1 MLPLPI
7 ETSFDTRDRVG
18 ATVRILDDALI
29 DQIAAGEVVER
40 PASVVKEL
48 LENALDAGASSV
60 AVQIEDGGRR
70 HIRVVDD
77 GSGMSREDAGLCI
90 RRHATSKIA
99 TFDDLVQVATL
110 GFRGE
115 ALPAIAAVSRT
126 RILTRRSSDEAG
138 TEVIV
143 EGGDL
148 RSIEPRGSPPGTSVE
163 VTDLFHNVP
172 ARRKFLRARQTET
185 SRVLEVCQ
193 RVALIRPELR
203 MKVQSDGRA
212 AREYLPVRSLEER
225 VRQSMGHPSW
235 WHVVGERGGI
245 HLEALL
251 APATRAGLGPRH
263 LFLYVNGRPIFD
275 RRLARAVA
283 FAYGQAIPHGHYPR
297 GVLALQVRGEDV
309 DVNAHPQKTEVR
321 FPRTAQLV
329 DLVTRLLASRLK
341 AAPAAFWDARLGS
354 LGPSRPAPHL
364 GHQPSSF
371 PQTQAHVAETTTP
384 YAEAPEALRLISQLR
399 NRYLVCEG
407 PEALYVL
414 DRQLADE
421 QVRYEA
427 LKHALATGALERQAL
442 LFPDRLELSAA
453 QAQVLEAHDTLLR
466 RLGFEWTL
474 LGERTY
480 IVRAIPALAS
490 NASAKSLIQ
499 RVLESLMVS
508 QQNPE
513 STAVRALARGSAV
526 QNGET
531 YPDRDAQALVAKLRL
546 GEIESEEGPA
556 IVDRVPLSVDP

>member
-1 MLPLPI
+1 MA
-7 ETSFDTRDRVG
+7 S
-18 ATVRILDDALI
+18 TVRILDDALV

-48 LENALDAGASSV
+48 LENSLDAGADSI

-77 GSGMSREDAGLCI
+77 GSGMSGEDAALCI

-99 TFDDLVQVATL
+99 TFEDLVHVATL

-143 EGGDL
+143 EAGDL
-148 RSIEPRGSPPGTSVE
+148 VSIQPRGCPPGTTVDVS
-163 VTDLFHNVP
+163 DLFCNVP

-185 SRVLEVCQ
+185 SRVLEICQ
-193 RVALIRPELR
+193 RVALIRPTLR
-203 MKVQSDGRA
+203 MKVESDGRT

-225 VRQSMGHPSW
+225 VRQSLGHPSW
-235 WHVVGERGGI
+235 RHVVGAREGI
-245 HLEALL
+245 RLEAVL
-251 APATRAGLGPRH
+251 APAARAGLGPRH
-263 LFLYVNGRPIFD
+263 LFLYVNGRPILD

-283 FAYGQAIPHGHYPR
+283 FAYGQAVPHGHYPR
-297 GVLALQVRGEDV
+297 GVLALQVQAEDV

-321 FPRTAQLV
+321 FPRTARLV

-341 AAPAAFWDARLGS
+341 AAPASFWDARLGS
-354 LGPSRPAPHL
+354 LGPTDQARRP
-364 GHQPSSF
+364 GHPSSSAR
-371 PQTQAHVAETTTP
+371 QDQAHVAEPTTS
-384 YAEAPEALRLISQLR
+384 YVAAPDEVRLIAQLR

-414 DRQLADE
+414 DRQIADE
-421 QVRYEA
+421 EVRHEA
-427 LKHALATGALERQAL
+427 LERALAGGALERQAL
-442 LFPDRLELSAA
+442 LFPDRLELSAVYA
-453 QAQVLEAHDTLLR
+453 QALEAYDTLLQ

-480 IVRAIPALAS
+480 IIRAVPALAS
-490 NASAKSLIQ
+490 NASAESLI
-499 RVLESLMVS
+499 RSVLEDLIRSAKD
-508 QQNPE
+508 PE
-513 STAVRALARGSAV
+513 SSAVRALARGSAV
-526 QNGET
+526 RNGDA
-531 YPDRDAQALVAKLRL
+531 YPDRDAKALVARLRL
-546 GEIESEEGPA
+546 GEADSEHGRA
-556 IVDRVPLSVDP
+556 VVDRVPLAAGP